1 VSGGGQSAAWC
12 LRYQYLRTIEALMSA
27 VEEPSHGVV
36 AVHVEGLPREGEWS
50 SDGIDYEL
58 TDADQRVLLAVKSKH
73 EHLGPRWGPERSS
86 RR

>member
-1 VSGGGQSAAWC
+1 
-12 LRYQYLRTIEALMSA
+12 MSA

-58 TDADQRVLLAVKSKH
+58 TDADQCVLLAV
-73 EHLGPRWGPERSS
+73 
-86 RR
+86 